1 MRIEEEEEKER
12 RNGQFKRLF
21 SKEGIKE
28 SGVAKSFR
36 QGDCIL
42 RSGAPPLRE
51 LCSLKEAGVTFKN
64 TSPVKEHFFV
74 DFCSGISVVVE

>member
-36 QGDCIL
+36 
-42 RSGAPPLRE
+42 GAIVYFDL
-51 LCSLKEAGVTFKN
+51 
-64 TSPVKEHFFV
+64 EHHRLG
-74 DFCSGISVVVE
+74 SYAA